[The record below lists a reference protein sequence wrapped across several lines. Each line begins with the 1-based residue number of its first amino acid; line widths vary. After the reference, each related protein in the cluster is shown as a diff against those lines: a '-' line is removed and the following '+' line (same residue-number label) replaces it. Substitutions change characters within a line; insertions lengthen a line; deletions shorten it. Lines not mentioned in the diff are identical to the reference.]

1 MCTTRH
7 SAAPV
12 RELFTSSGHAVGS
25 RDAGT
30 SMTIGSYRVRRCI
43 MMGTSSR
50 SQGSQTHPSA
60 WIRGAVCPSAAATTI
75 NKPNRRGGIPQSVPL
90 CRTERSGCLRAE
102 DIRQKVVLRK
112 LFAALSVVLTASV
125 CFRFLYS
132 RLHVPTHANT
142 HIVQS
147 MDLYTA
153 SRLGLGHTSFSSLTA
168 GLRDAARCLGT
179 DDKREH
185 GVAERCTFVYAV
197 S

>member
-1 MCTTRH
+1 M
-7 SAAPV
+7 S
-12 RELFTSSGHAVGS
+12 LSVG
-25 RDAGT
+25 
-30 SMTIGSYRVRRCI
+30 
-43 MMGTSSR
+43 
-50 SQGSQTHPSA
+50 
-60 WIRGAVCPSAAATTI
+60 
-75 NKPNRRGGIPQSVPL
+75 
-90 CRTERSGCLRAE
+90 ERSGCLRAE

-132 RLHVPTHANT
+132 RLHPTHANT